1 MFTSQSSAKLFTWKK
16 GTVLKFITSYIKN
29 CHTEE
34 EEQSHAHTTRMH
46 VFPNYYW
53 LLYNLFSILFS
64 NKETNLHGLV
74 KLHLVEHSAKQTH
87 KSQFEN
93 SSNNTN
99 FSLTTS
105 IHQSF
110 HLRIHPF
117 SAAYLRHWVICV
129 SIHCKSY
136 DLEPRLHFRSILDC
150 CWTGDGCSCLHLLL
164 LKLL

>member
-1 MFTSQSSAKLFTWKK
+1 MEKRNCFEIHNIIYQKLPHWRGRAVTRTHNKDARVSKLLVIIIQSFQY
-16 GTVLKFITSYIKN
+16 F
-29 CHTEE
+29 
-34 EEQSHAHTTRMH
+34 
-46 VFPNYYW
+46 F
-53 LLYNLFSILFS
+53 FS

-110 HLRIHPF
+110 HLPIHPF